1 MGIETDKSKE
11 VMVLFDCNES
21 NIALRR
27 VLEPCK
33 QSYFREL
40 VGKLGNIFEGGIG
53 KGEWRRREGGG
64 KGE

>member
-21 NIALRR
+21 NMALRR
-27 VLEPCK
+27 VLEPRK

-40 VGKLGNIFEGGIG
+40 VGKLSD
-53 KGEWRRREGGG
+53 
-64 KGE
+64 